1 MQFGVI
7 KVGNRW
13 HSFSITPEPDGTR
26 RARYD
31 SDNTHET
38 KGGAL
43 AEMREIV
50 NEYLRICHNAR

>member
-1 MQFGVI
+1 MTGV
-7 KVGNRW
+7 
-13 HSFSITPEPDGTR
+13 PDYCHRCPLGV
-26 RARYD
+26 ARD
-31 SDNTHET
+31 SAAACAVCASWYTHET